1 MGIMKSIIRVL
12 DEITINQIAA
22 GEVIENPASVVK
34 ELVENSIDAGSTK
47 ITIEIKGGGRQL
59 IRISD
64 NGSGMCRDDA
74 LLCLERHATSKIH
87 SIDELHATLTMG
99 FRGEAIPSIASISKF
114 TILTNDE
121 TNPESG
127 SMIVVEGG
135 KILTAT
141 SAVREKGTTMEVKGL
156 FYNVPVRRKFQKSP
170 AYDDAEIE
178 KVVTLLALANP
189 KIAFT
194 LISNEER
201 IIQIAPNGNKPDD
214 QLKQRVEDLL
224 GISFLEYSH
233 WLQINTPTYKI
244 YGWIGAPHEHRQ
256 NRSGQY
262 IFINKRAVAAPFVG
276 YALKDA
282 YGTLLPPRR
291 HPTFILYLELPT
303 QSVDVNVHPQ
313 KREVRLRKEM
323 EIRELLLQS
332 AREALQTHPLAPTP
346 DFVVEPCFH
355 SVAPAF
361 NLEQFVLNEPPLPSD
376 PYPDL
381 YPPAMPRQESRISTV
396 PPTPSVFAPLQ
407 IPILIPEH
415 KFDKPTPK
423 ALTTLPGY
431 IVVETSSIEWFQ
443 GRIGGLSLVD
453 QKAAHNRV
461 IFEKLSTT
469 KPDGLQVQ
477 ELLIP
482 HTVDLGAQEAEFL
495 KPCIEML
502 QMKGIGIKE
511 FGGNSFVVD
520 SLPTV
525 LGNVDVKELIVDLIH
540 DLKETSENVK
550 CADLLEQRLSRSIAS
565 AAARASISKGTKLGI
580 EEAQGL
586 LKELFKCKS
595 PHISPSGQPTV
606 ARFSDEEIAK
616 QFRK

>member
-1 MGIMKSIIRVL
+1 MKSIIRVL

-34 ELVENSIDAGSTK
+34 ELVENSIDAGSTE
-47 ITIEIKGGGRQL
+47 ITIEIKGGGRQM

-64 NGSGMCRDDA
+64 NGKGMCRDDA
-74 LLCLERHATSKIH
+74 LLCLERHATSKIQ

-121 TNPESG
+121 DSPESA
-127 SMIVVEGG
+127 SMVIVEGG
-135 KILTAT
+135 KILKAAST
-141 SAVREKGTTMEVKGL
+141 VREKGTTMEVKGL

-178 KVVTLLALANP
+178 KVITLLALANP

-201 IIQIAPNGNKPDD
+201 IIQIAPNSSKPDE
-214 QLKQRVEDLL
+214 QLKQRIEDLL
-224 GISFLEYSH
+224 GVTFLEYSH
-233 WLQINTPTYKI
+233 RLEINTSTYKI
-244 YGWIGAPHEHRQ
+244 HGWIGAPHEHRQ

-262 IFINKRAVAAPFVG
+262 IFINKRAVAAPFVA

-291 HPTFILYLELPT
+291 HPTFILYFELPT
-303 QSVDVNVHPQ
+303 HSVDVNVHPQ
-313 KREVRLRKEM
+313 KKEVRLRKEM

-332 AREALQTHPLAPTP
+332 AREALQTHPLTPAP
-346 DFVVEPCFH
+346 DFITEPCFH

-361 NLEQFVLNEPPLPSD
+361 NLEQFVLNEAPLPSD
-376 PYPDL
+376 PFPDL
-381 YPPAMPRQESRISTV
+381 YPPAVVSRQEV
-396 PPTPSVFAPLQ
+396 KAPTAAVFAPLQ
-407 IPILIPEH
+407 IPIPIPEQ
-415 KFDKPTPK
+415 KFDKPIPK

-461 IFEKLSTT
+461 IFEKLSAA
-469 KPDGLQVQ
+469 KPEALQIQ

-482 HTVDLGAQEAEFL
+482 HTLELGSQEAEFL

-502 QMKGIGIKE
+502 QLKGIGIKE

-520 SLPTV
+520 SLPTI
-525 LGNVDVKELIVDLIH
+525 LGNVDVKELIVDLID
-540 DLKETSENVK
+540 DLKESSENVK

>member
-1 MGIMKSIIRVL
+1 MKSIIRVL

-34 ELVENSIDAGSTK
+34 ELVENSIDAGSTD
-47 ITIEIKGGGRQL
+47 ITVEVKGGGRQL

-64 NGSGMCRDDA
+64 NGSGMCKDDA

-87 SIDELHATLTMG
+87 SIEELHETLTMG
-99 FRGEAIPSIASISKF
+99 FRGEAVPSIASISKF
-114 TILTNDE
+114 TILTNAE
-121 TNPESG
+121 TTPENG
-127 SMIVVEGG
+127 TMLVVEGG
-135 KILTAT
+135 KILKVS

-170 AYDDAEIE
+170 AHDAAEIQ
-178 KVVTLLALANP
+178 KVITLLALANP
-189 KIAFT
+189 TIAFHY
-194 LISNEER
+194 INNEER
-201 IIQIAPNGNKPDD
+201 ILQTTNGSTD
-214 QLKQRVEDLL
+214 QQESLKQRIDELL
-224 GISFLEYSH
+224 GFEYLESSS
-233 WLQINTPTYKI
+233 WIEGGNSSCKI
-244 YGWIGAPHEHRQ
+244 YGWVGAPHAHRQ
-256 NRSGQY
+256 NRTGQY

-303 QSVDVNVHPQ
+303 NGVDVNVHPQ
-313 KREVRLRKEM
+313 KKEVRLRKEG

-332 AREALQTHPLAPTP
+332 AREALQTHPLEYAP
-346 DFVVEPCFH
+346 DFIIEPCFH

-361 NLEQFVLNEPPLPSD
+361 NLEQFVLREEPLPAD
-376 PYPDL
+376 PYPDF
-381 YPPAMPRQESRISTV
+381 YQA
-396 PPTPSVFAPLQ
+396 PTPRPEIKNPAPSSATFAPMQ
-407 IPILIPEH
+407 IPIPIPEG
-415 KFDKPTPK
+415 KIDNPVPK
-423 ALTTLPGY
+423 VLTTLPGY

-453 QKAAHNRV
+453 QKAAHNR
-461 IFEKLSTT
+461 ILFEKLSST
-469 KPDGLQVQ
+469 KPESLQVE

-482 HTVDLGAQEAEFL
+482 HTLELASQEAEML
-495 KPCIEML
+495 KPCIQML
-502 QMKGIGIKE
+502 QTKGISIKE

-520 SLPTV
+520 ALPAII
-525 LGNVDVKELIVDLIH
+525 GNVDVKALILDLIH
-540 DLKETSENVK
+540 DLKEAAEYTRES
-550 CADLLEQRLSRSIAS
+550 DFLEQRLSRSIAS
-565 AAARASISKGTKLGI
+565 AAARASVSKSAKLGL

-595 PHISPSGQPTV
+595 PHISPTGQPTV